1 MTAEIDLFGIFIPTP
16 IILGLLAYVAKAGL
30 SRLLARWP
38 AGRRISGQPVFE
50 MAMFV
55 VLFAVLVRATTFLN
69 P

>member
-16 IILGLLAYVAKAGL
+16 IVLGILAYVIKAGL

-38 AGRRISGQPVFE
+38 LGRRMCGQPVYE
-50 MAMFV
+50 IAMFV
-55 VLFAVLVRATTFLN
+55 VLFAALVRATTFLN

>member
-16 IILGLLAYVAKAGL
+16 IILGLLAYAAKAGL

-38 AGRRISGQPVFE
+38 AGKRMHGQPAFE
-50 MAMFV
+50 IAMFV
-55 VLFAVLVRATTFLN
+55 VLFAVFVRAAAFLN